1 MTYKGKAFY
10 CLRKGIMNC
19 NHLTQEKTLIH
30 LKVERKAIRG
40 GSNQISARWWENI
53 ITQEQDVAKELS
65 SSLCCCG

>member
-1 MTYKGKAFY
+1 
-10 CLRKGIMNC
+10 MNC